1 MRVSGRSTPRQ
12 PGLTPRPIAGSA
24 ASRPPGQHRRGH
36 KGNRHRRI
44 MGSLL
49 HSKGRPPPRACPML
63 PRTRDTLAVAAF
75 PRDPS
80 SVVGGSIVGGVPAR
94 LDYGFPKQGDSGGHD
109 IGSPLS
115 LLLPATE
122 QHKTRQPTWA
132 QPGSPF
138 APPATMATS
147 WAAGI
152 IAPEMTASYAFM
164 CGCQLAVIIVIIR
177 KARRRRGGRE
187 SRAAPSMRPS

>member
-1 MRVSGRSTPRQ
+1 
-12 PGLTPRPIAGSA
+12 
-24 ASRPPGQHRRGH
+24 
-36 KGNRHRRI
+36 
-44 MGSLL
+44 
-49 HSKGRPPPRACPML
+49 ML

-138 APPATMATS
+138 APPATMATN

-152 IAPEMTASYAFM
+152 IASEMTASYALM
-164 CGCQLAVIIVIIR
+164 CDCQSAVIIFVIRI
-177 KARRRRGGRE
+177 
-187 SRAAPSMRPS
+187 

>member
-1 MRVSGRSTPRQ
+1 
-12 PGLTPRPIAGSA
+12 
-24 ASRPPGQHRRGH
+24 
-36 KGNRHRRI
+36 
-44 MGSLL
+44 
-49 HSKGRPPPRACPML
+49 ML

-75 PRDPS
+75 PRDPL
-80 SVVGGSIVGGVPAR
+80 IVGGVPAR

-152 IAPEMTASYAFM
+152 IVSEMDTS
-164 CGCQLAVIIVIIR
+164 
-177 KARRRRGGRE
+177 
-187 SRAAPSMRPS
+187 

>member
-1 MRVSGRSTPRQ
+1 
-12 PGLTPRPIAGSA
+12 
-24 ASRPPGQHRRGH
+24 
-36 KGNRHRRI
+36 
-44 MGSLL
+44 
-49 HSKGRPPPRACPML
+49 
-63 PRTRDTLAVAAF
+63 
-75 PRDPS
+75 
-80 SVVGGSIVGGVPAR
+80 VPAR

-122 QHKTRQPTWA
+122 QHKTRQPAWA

-152 IAPEMTASYAFM
+152 IASEMTASYALM
-164 CGCQLAVIIVIIR
+164 CDCQSAVIIFIEPFADTHPLSAKER
-177 KARRRRGGRE
+177 TQ
-187 SRAAPSMRPS
+187 